1 MSQGHPLP
9 RLPRLPRLPS
19 LPRLQRLPD
28 WPLRLEALLAAR
40 ATQPFAWGSQD
51 CATFAADA
59 VQALTGVDVA
69 PPHLRQH
76 RHARAALRSL
86 RRHGGLHG
94 IAQAA
99 LGTPIAPALAG
110 VGDVLLTLP
119 SAQSH
124 HPMLALCNGASAIA
138 PGPQGLVSLGLGH
151 VSHAWRVG

>member
-1 MSQGHPLP
+1 MSQAAMSQAARQPARQLT
-9 RLPRLPRLPS
+9 RLA
-19 LPRLQRLPD
+19 D
-28 WPLRLEALLAAR
+28 WPLRLESFVAAR
-40 ATQPFAWGSQD
+40 QHQPFAWGAQD

-86 RRHGGLHG
+86 RAHGGLQA

-99 LGTPIAPALAG
+99 LGTPIPPILAG
-110 VGDVLLTLP
+110 VGDVLLTRP
-119 SAQSH
+119 SSSSH
-124 HPMLALCNGASAIA
+124 QPMLALCNGATALA
-138 PGPQGLVSLGLGH
+138 PGPQGLVSLGLGQ